1 MSSKAA
7 QIKSKTQQ
15 PIHQAH
21 LHQPGCGRPLAG
33 DTHENRPPSNTKSL
47 ARAQRTQHP
56 HHLLMRTQPCSNHA
70 PTKIQPRSNQDP
82 TRASEDP
89 TRVSWSIPH
98 FCHKRLLDCRL
109 CNQSPKNLIQPFWEE
124 SSLPHTN
131 NTNNTQLL
139 GCWLVAYFL
148 KKLKSSSLVLFCRLL
163 HNLNPTPTQAPNT
176 TTPHT
181 NQQQPHS
188 NQQQPRYPT
197 KGI

>member
-1 MSSKAA
+1 MK
-7 QIKSKTQQ
+7 I
-15 PIHQAH
+15 AH
-21 LHQPGCGRPLAG
+21 LQTRKVLHAL
-33 DTHENRPPSNTKSL
+33 S
-47 ARAQRTQHP
+47 ARNIHITYSCAP
-56 HHLLMRTQPCSNHA
+56 NHA
-70 PTKIQPRSNQDP
+70 PTMLQPRSNQDP

-163 HNLNPTPTQAPNT
+163 HNLHPTPTQAPNT

>member
-1 MSSKAA
+1 MCCSTVYVAWSVDD
-7 QIKSKTQQ
+7 TLRCLFV
-15 PIHQAH
+15 
-21 LHQPGCGRPLAG
+21 LHCWL
-33 DTHENRPPSNTKSL
+33 
-47 ARAQRTQHP
+47 
-56 HHLLMRTQPCSNHA
+56 
-70 PTKIQPRSNQDP
+70 
-82 TRASEDP
+82 
-89 TRVSWSIPH
+89 W
-98 FCHKRLLDCRL
+98 RLH
-109 CNQSPKNLIQPFWEE
+109 NQSLHMMHMLKHLVQECILQQRLFD
-124 SSLPHTN
+124 
-131 NTNNTQLL
+131 QLL